1 MKKNLFFLVFI
12 IASCLTFGQ
21 IINPDKPE
29 KGSWN
34 LQMKKMWEIETAGND
49 VFGAIQEIDITPDG
63 KVYILDAKNFKIFIF
78 DKNGKFISAF
88 GRKGEGPGE
97 IKNLR
102 MGAQLFS
109 IGNNIIVVDRGRV
122 HFFTRKGEFKRTA
135 PYPFQTKPQTFVSED
150 VFISAPATID
160 NPRKPEAKIKLYNLK
175 DNAEKV
181 IATFTPF
188 KKATVSEEN
197 RGNKVMI
204 AIVIGDI
211 TPLMI
216 VRYHDGKIYQG
227 MTSQYRIHIM
237 DLEGKPV
244 NSFCIENREP
254 KKISNQYKKELGKQ
268 FNDAPQD
275 MVKKIIDGLPE
286 TASYF
291 YNMFID
297 KNGMIYIFV
306 SEPESRSRKSID
318 IFSPQGKYLYT
329 SEMKVEDGLSIKTF
343 TIWDQWLFIATE
355 DEEGNLAVSKFS
367 IKVPRAD

>member
-1 MKKNLFFLVFI
+1 MKKMIFILVVLAFN
-12 IASCLTFGQ
+12 CWTFTLTL
-21 IINPDKPE
+21 NPDRPE
-29 KGSWN
+29 KGHWD
-34 LQMKKMWEIETAGND
+34 LEMKKMWEIETAGND
-49 VFGAIQEIDITPDG
+49 VFGDIQEIDITPDG
-63 KVYILDAKNFKIFIF
+63 KVYVLDAKNFKIFIF
-78 DKNGKFISAF
+78 EKDGTFISAF
-88 GRKGEGPGE
+88 GRRGEGPGE

-109 IGNNIIVVDRGRV
+109 VESNIIVVDRGRI
-122 HFFTRKGEFKRTA
+122 HFFTREGKFKRTA
-135 PYPFQTKPQTFVSED
+135 LYPFQTKPQTFVSED

-160 NPRKPEAKIKLYNLK
+160 DPRKPEAKIKLYNLK
-175 DNAEKV
+175 DNTEKI
-181 IATFTPF
+181 IATFTPY
-188 KKATVSEEN
+188 KKATASEKNREN
-197 RGNKVMI
+197 QVTI

-211 TPLMI
+211 TPLMM
-216 VRYHDGKIYQG
+216 VRYHEGKIYQG

-244 NSFCIENREP
+244 TNFGIENRES
-254 KKISNQYKKELGKQ
+254 KKISSQYKKELGER

-275 MVKKIIDGLPE
+275 MIKRIIDGLPE

-306 SEPESRSRKSID
+306 SEPENRSCKSID

-329 SEMKVEDGLSIKTF
+329 SEMKVEDGLSIRTF

-355 DEEGNLAVSKFS
+355 DEEGTLTISKFS
-367 IKVPRAD
+367 IKLPRAE

>member
-1 MKKNLFFLVFI
+1 MKINLFILVFI

-21 IINPDKPE
+21 IMNPDKPE
-29 KGSWN
+29 KGHWD
-34 LQMKKMWEIETAGND
+34 LQMKKMWWIETAGND

-78 DKNGKFISAF
+78 DKDGKFMSAF
-88 GRKGEGPGE
+88 GRRGEGPGE
-97 IKNLR
+97 IKNLQ

-109 IGNNIIVVDRGRV
+109 IGNSIIVVDRGRI
-122 HFFTRKGEFKRTA
+122 HFFTQKGEFKRTA
-135 PYPFQTKPQTFVSED
+135 LYPFQTKPQTFVSED

-160 NPRKPEAKIKLYNLK
+160 DPRKPEAKIKLYNLK
-175 DNAEKV
+175 DNAEKI

-188 KKATVSEEN
+188 KKATASEKN
-197 RGNKVMI
+197 RGNQVII

-211 TPLMI
+211 TPLMM

-244 NSFCIENREP
+244 DSFGIENREP
-254 KKISNQYKKELGKQ
+254 KKISSQYKKELGEQ

-329 SEMKVEDGLSIKTF
+329 SEMKVEDGLSIRTF
-343 TIWDQWLFIATE
+343 TLWNQWLFIATE
-355 DEEGNLAVSKFS
+355 DEEGNLTISKFS
-367 IKVPRAD
+367 IKLPRAE

>member
-1 MKKNLFFLVFI
+1 MKKIILIFILFAINSLVF
-12 IASCLTFGQ
+12 SLTL
-21 IINPDKPE
+21 NPDRPK
-29 KGSWN
+29 KGHWD

-49 VFGAIQEIDITPDG
+49 VFGDIQEIDITPDG

-78 DKNGKFISAF
+78 DKDGKFISAF
-88 GRKGEGPGE
+88 GRRGEGPGE
-97 IKNLR
+97 IRNLQ

-109 IGNNIIVVDRGRV
+109 VENSIIVVDRGRI
-122 HFFTRKGEFKRTA
+122 HFFTREGKFKRTA
-135 PYPFQTKPQTFVSED
+135 LYPFQTKPQTFVSED

-160 NPRKPEAKIKLYNLK
+160 DPRKPEAKIKLYNLK

-188 KKATVSEEN
+188 KKATASEEN

-204 AIVIGDI
+204 AIVISDI
-211 TPLMI
+211 TPLMM

-227 MTSQYRIHIM
+227 MTSQYRILIM

-244 NSFCIENREP
+244 NSFGIENREL
-254 KKISNQYKKELGKQ
+254 KKISSQYKKELGER

-318 IFSPQGKYLYT
+318 MFSPQGKYLYT

-355 DEEGNLAVSKFS
+355 DEEGNLTISKFS
-367 IKVPRAD
+367 IKLPRAE